1 MVGNSLSF
9 PMVHNMVPNGLRF
22 TSYDC
27 RKLDR
32 FAESEFWADWT
43 FWSKSGFWQ
52 NFAMTFPETLNTKVA
67 DNELSF
73 PLVTHL
79 AYSDARFG
87 SYGILKSG
95 RGAENFLDILC
106 RPANDQVLWAE
117 DAQNWT
123 RVIYKFR
130 RPLTQLSNA
139 YSHAH
144 FR

>member
-1 MVGNSLSF
+1 L
-9 PMVHNMVPNGLRF
+9 
-22 TSYDC
+22 
-27 RKLDR
+27 
-32 FAESEFWADWT
+32 ADWT

-52 NFAMTFPETLNTKVA
+52 NFTMTFLETLNTKVA

-73 PLVTHL
+73 PLVNHM

-87 SYGILKSG
+87 GFGILKSG
-95 RGAENFLDILC
+95 RVAENFLDRLC
-106 RPANDQVLWAE
+106 RPANDKVLRAE
-117 DAQNWT
+117 DAQNWM